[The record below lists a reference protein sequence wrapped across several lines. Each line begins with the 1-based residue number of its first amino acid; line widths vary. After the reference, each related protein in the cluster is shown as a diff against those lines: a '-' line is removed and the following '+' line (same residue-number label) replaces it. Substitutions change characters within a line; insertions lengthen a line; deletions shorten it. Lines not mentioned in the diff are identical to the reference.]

1 MKLPKFPN
9 TDFPVFLYLL
19 LFSMVCYGYAYFFR
33 GYALTLSDIGKTF
46 LAISSFVIARRW
58 FYSAY
63 YASQVER
70 LEGEAPAEE
79 LCKLKKKAS
88 ESNILA
94 AVYSSAVAF
103 GSFLFFMCE
112 LIEPINY

>member
-9 TDFPVFLYLL
+9 TDAPVFLYFL
-19 LFSMVCYGYAYFFR
+19 LFSMVCYGYAYIFR
-33 GYALTLSDIGKTF
+33 GYVLTLSDIGKTL
-46 LAISSFVIARRW
+46 LAISSYVIARRW

-70 LEGEAPAEE
+70 LDGEIPAEE
-79 LCKLKKKAS
+79 LGKLKKKAS

-94 AVYSSAVAF
+94 AMYSAAVAF

-112 LIEPINY
+112 LIEPIT